1 MHVTLIDSCIDTRG
15 LNHGFDF
22 IQMQHTILL
31 LNIDLRPEIT
41 KFALD
46 QRDSAENRH
55 FEAHV
60 RVI

>member
-31 LNIDLRPEIT
+31 LNITCVQKSPNLPLTNGIPPKIGT
-41 KFALD
+41 SKPT
-46 QRDSAENRH
+46 
-55 FEAHV
+55 FE
-60 RVI
+60 